1 MAGEDGRGQAE
12 GSLKSEID
20 ARRWVEDDKDI
31 IDTANYHS
39 TFQQPNLINNTLWA
53 RLKQR
58 QSAHVPR
65 APSPHPCI
73 FLPDCVRTTGGV
85 VRKFTARV

>member
-1 MAGEDGRGQAE
+1 MAGEDGRGQAG

-20 ARRWVEDDKDI
+20 ARRWAEDDKDV

-39 TFQQPNLINNTLWA
+39 TFQQSNLINNTLRV

-58 QSAHVPR
+58 QSVHVPR
-65 APSPHPCI
+65 APSPHPWI
-73 FLPDCVRTTGGV
+73 RLPSVLPTV
-85 VRKFTARV
+85 